1 MYKLCF
7 YVPEAQLDEVKEALF
22 QVGVGKIGNY
32 DQCCWQ
38 SKGVGQFR
46 ALIGSDP
53 FVGGINNLETLEEYK
68 VEMVCEGH
76 LIKEA
81 IRVLRQVHPYE
92 EPAIDV
98 LEMDRGLLAHL

>member
-7 YVPEAQLDEVKEALF
+7 YVPEAQLADVKEALF
-22 QVGVGKIGNY
+22 SVGVGRIGSY

-46 ALIGSDP
+46 ALNGSDP
-53 FVGGINNLETLEEYK
+53 FIGDINQLEVLEEYK
-68 VEMVCEGH
+68 VEMVCENH

-81 IRVLRQVHPYE
+81 INMLRQAHPYE

-98 LEMDRGLLAHL
+98 WELDDTLLND

>member
-7 YVPEAQLDEVKEALF
+7 YVPEAQLEGVKEALF
-22 QVGVGKIGNY
+22 GVGVGRIGNY

-46 ALIGSDP
+46 ALNGSDP
-53 FVGGINNLETLEEYK
+53 FIGGVNQLETLDEYK
-68 VEMVCEGH
+68 VEMVCENH

-81 IRVLRQVHPYE
+81 INMLRQAHPYE

-98 LEMDRGLLAHL
+98 WKLDDTLLND

>member
-22 QVGVGKIGNY
+22 SVGVGRIGNY

-46 ALIGSDP
+46 ALNGSDP
-53 FVGGINNLETLEEYK
+53 FVGVKNQLETLDEYK
-68 VEMVCEGH
+68 VEMVCEDH

-81 IRVLRQVHPYE
+81 VNMLRQAHPYE
-92 EPAIDV
+92 EPAVDVWKIDDV
-98 LEMDRGLLAHL
+98 LLNH